1 MWIKNELSSNWILC
15 DCGQWLDGY
24 FDYDKLDVD
33 SHPKSFPE
41 NLEAY
46 CPDCKIHYVQDYCFV
61 DDYPDS
67 APPKWIKQLDGK
79 MNFNEIASQKV
90 IGERLRTLRKN
101 RGLSQEQVGL
111 GMGYANNGLI
121 SRIERNATDIRLT
134 FLRDI
139 AKFYDVDVCELIK
152 K

>member
-1 MWIKNELSSNWILC
+1 MTKPLVNKEAVRMDLYADSLQTDKIGSKLKLTAFLGDYKWVWDVEQSKLWGLSNQKRVDVCVDAFRDEFGIL
-15 DCGQWLDGY
+15 G
-24 FDYDKLDVD
+24 V
-33 SHPKSFPE
+33 
-41 NLEAY
+41 
-46 CPDCKIHYVQDYCFV
+46 
-61 DDYPDS
+61 
-67 APPKWIKQLDGK
+67 K

-111 GMGYANNGLI
+111 DMGYANNGLI
-121 SRIERNATDIRLT
+121 SRIERNTTDIRLT

-139 AKFYDVDVCELIK
+139 AEFYDVDVCELIK